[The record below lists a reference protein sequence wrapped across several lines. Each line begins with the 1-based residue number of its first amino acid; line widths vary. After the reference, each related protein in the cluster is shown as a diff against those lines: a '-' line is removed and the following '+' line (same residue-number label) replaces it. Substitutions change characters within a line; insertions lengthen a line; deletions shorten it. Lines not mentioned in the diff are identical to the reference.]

1 MQILAKASSIA
12 AFADEE
18 HYTNGRDGL
27 IKELNNGR
35 LAMLGIMGFV
45 SHSSIPGSVPL
56 LGLTKLVPYEG
67 NFWAP
72 FQADFSL
79 LEAASTAATAAS

>member
-35 LAMLGIMGFV
+35 LAIMGIV
-45 SHSSIPGSVPL
+45 SHSSIPSL
-56 LGLTKLVPYEG
+56 SLG
-67 NFWAP
+67 
-72 FQADFSL
+72 
-79 LEAASTAATAAS
+79 